1 MGNKNSGRH
10 SKMTPEI
17 QERVLELIATGH
29 SVQQI
34 EKRDGIPEEK
44 SIYGL
49 LIRDPVF
56 AEKYARA
63 REAQQEVWANR
74 ALDIALGRDPAVV
87 DMDANER
94 RLVIDTIK
102 WQAGKLAPKKYGDTA
117 RVAHTGP
124 SGDGPVQIEMQVIDP
139 ATLAPEAMAQIQEA
153 LSLAI
158 EAQEAPDEEE

>member
-1 MGNKNSGRH
+1 
-10 SKMTPEI
+10 
-17 QERVLELIATGH
+17 
-29 SVQQI
+29 
-34 EKRDGIPEEK
+34 
-44 SIYGL
+44 
-49 LIRDPVF
+49 
-56 AEKYARA
+56 
-63 REAQQEVWANR
+63 
-74 ALDIALGRDPAVV
+74 
-87 DMDANER
+87 MDANER